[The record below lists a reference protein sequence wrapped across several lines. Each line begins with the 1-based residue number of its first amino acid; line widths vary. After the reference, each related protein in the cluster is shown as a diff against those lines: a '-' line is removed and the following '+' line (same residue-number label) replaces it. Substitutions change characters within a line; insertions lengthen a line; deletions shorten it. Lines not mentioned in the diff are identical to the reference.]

1 MNTADEHEKMECR
14 AGLAAPTGMRVCLIA
29 LSLVAMST
37 AWGLPGPFV
46 SGPAQVP
53 LVELYTSEGCSSCPP
68 AEAWLNRLQAEP
80 GLWRDFV
87 PVSFHVNYWDRL
99 GWPDRFASRA
109 FTERQYAYA
118 EAWGV
123 RTVYTPGFVLN
134 GRDWREKSRRTLP
147 APGKD
152 TGTLTVAVNAG
163 KVQASWQ
170 PVAEDGQVY
179 EVHAAFLG
187 GGFVSKV
194 KAGENR
200 GETLVHEFVA
210 LSLVRHVIVDGQC
223 EFPLAAV
230 TMDGMTRQALAVW
243 VTRRGETEPVQATG
257 GWLASERL

>member
-14 AGLAAPTGMRVCLIA
+14 AGLAAPTGMRVRLIA

-68 AEAWLNRLQAEP
+68 AEAWLNRLQSEP

-170 PVAEDGQVY
+170 PVAEDGQV
-179 EVHAAFLG
+179 
-187 GGFVSKV
+187 
-194 KAGENR
+194 
-200 GETLVHEFVA
+200 
-210 LSLVRHVIVDGQC
+210 
-223 EFPLAAV
+223 
-230 TMDGMTRQALAVW
+230 
-243 VTRRGETEPVQATG
+243 
-257 GWLASERL
+257 

>member
-14 AGLAAPTGMRVCLIA
+14 AGLAAPTGMRVRLIA

-68 AEAWLNRLQAEP
+68 AEAWMNRLQSEP

-118 EAWGV
+118 KDWRAG
-123 RTVYTPGFVLN
+123 TVYTPGFVLN
-134 GRDWREKSRRTLP
+134 GRDWRDRARTLP
-147 APGKD
+147 ALGKE
-152 TGTLTVAVNAG
+152 TGTLTVELTAE
-163 KVQASWQ
+163 KVRVAWQ
-170 PVAEDGQVY
+170 PLAQNQQDY
-179 EVHAAFLG
+179 EVHAALLG
-187 GGFVSKV
+187 GGIVSKV

-200 GETLVHEFVA
+200 GETLAHEFVA
-210 LSLVRHVIVDGQC
+210 LSLVKHVLVDGHS
-223 EFPLAAV
+223 EFPLSAV
-230 TMDGMTRQALAVW
+230 TQPGVTRRALAVW
-243 VTRRGETEPVQATG
+243 VTRRGELEPVQATG
-257 GWLASERL
+257 GWVD